1 MRHKKGDRIMKW
13 LLALAALA
21 AAAQPLARINET
33 SYPQMIAAQKG
44 KVVLV
49 DFWATW
55 CVPCRK
61 EMPELAKLE
70 SRLKAKGLVLIPI
83 SADEPENEAAAREFL
98 SKAGVKTPGYL
109 KAPKDDDAFIRGVD
123 PKWGGELPALVLY
136 DKAGRK
142 VQIWKGETAMASIEA
157 AVNKLL

>member
-1 MRHKKGDRIMKW
+1 MKW
-13 LLALAALA
+13 IFVLAALSLI
-21 AAAQPLARINET
+21 AQPLAKINEI
-33 SYPQMIAAQKG
+33 SYPKMIAAQKG

-70 SRLKAKGLVLIPI
+70 AKLKAKGLVLIPI

-109 KAPKDDDAFIRGVD
+109 KAPKDDDTFIRAID

-142 VQIWKGETAMASIEA
+142 VQIWKGETAMATIEA
-157 AVNKLL
+157 AVSKLL